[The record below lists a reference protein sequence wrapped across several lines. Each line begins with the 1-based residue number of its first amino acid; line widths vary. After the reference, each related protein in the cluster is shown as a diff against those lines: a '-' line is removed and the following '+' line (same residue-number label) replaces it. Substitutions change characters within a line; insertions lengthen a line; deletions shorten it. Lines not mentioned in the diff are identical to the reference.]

1 MERYTLV
8 GCDGN
13 AFAVMGYVCRAFDES
28 GHKLNRPY
36 GITKSNKDNYISLA
50 TSGNYD
56 ELLAISMEVLDD
68 INDSLE
74 KAGLIETKKISPFEA
89 LALLREQGY
98 EVEL

>member
-28 GHKLNRPY
+28 GRKLNRSY
-36 GITKSNKDNYISLA
+36 AITKSNKDNYVSLA
-50 TSGNYD
+50 KSGNYN
-56 ELLAISMEVLDD
+56 ELLALSMEVLDD

-74 KAGLIETKKISPFEA
+74 KAGLINTKKISPIEA
-89 LALLREQGY
+89 LALLKEQGY